1 MIWTDYLPMAMFA
14 TLFVLLFTGYPV
26 AFILGGVA
34 MLFACIGMWLDLF
47 MTVELFNIVARI
59 YGAVVQNYL
68 LVAIP
73 MFIFMGALLD
83 KSGIGEDLLG
93 AFSQILRKVPG
104 GMALSVTLLG
114 TIMAATT
121 GIVGASVVMLT
132 LLAAPA
138 MLARGYAQS
147 YTMGIIG
154 AAGTL
159 GILLPPSIMLVL
171 MADLMQISAGRLF
184 LGAIFPGLVLAA
196 IYALYSVIAVAVV
209 PSLGPATDR
218 ADADRVSLF
227 GLIGALIPVLSIIVM
242 VLGSIATGLASTTE
256 AAGVGAFGAL
266 LLVLCRGRM
275 THKVWT
281 DTLQSSSGIN
291 AMLFM
296 IFIGA
301 AAFSYVFRAL
311 GGDYMVEYLL
321 LSSDASAWH
330 VLIVML
336 AGAFVLGFF
345 FEWIEISLILLP
357 IYVPIIGQLEFG
369 DHVAALDVALWV
381 GILFAVNL
389 QTSFLTPPFGISLFY
404 MRGVAPAGV
413 SIRQIYLGII
423 PFVMFQLAVMAMVLA
438 WPNLALWLPHRLLG

>member
-1 MIWTDYLPMAMFA
+1 MIWTDYLPLGMFA
-14 TLFVLLFTGYPV
+14 ALFALLFTGYPV

-34 MLFACIGMWLDLF
+34 LAFAGLGMALDLF
-47 MTVELFNIVARI
+47 LGAELFNVVARI

-73 MFIFMGALLD
+73 MFIFMGSLLD
-83 KSGIGEDLLG
+83 KSGIGDDLLG
-93 AFSQILRKVPG
+93 AFSQLLRRVPG

-138 MLARGYAQS
+138 MLDRGYAQS
-147 YTMGIIG
+147 YTMGVIG

-184 LGAIFPGLVLAA
+184 LGAIAPGLALAGF
-196 IYALYSVIAVAVV
+196 YALYSVLAVAIF
-209 PSLGPATDR
+209 PRFGPQTDD
-218 ADADRVSLF
+218 DAAMRVSPL
-227 GLIGALIPVLSIIVM
+227 GLLAALVPVLSIIVL

-256 AAGVGAFGAL
+256 AAGVGALGAL
-266 LLVLCRGRM
+266 LLVCLRGRM
-275 THKVWT
+275 TRAVWST
-281 DTLQSSSGIN
+281 VLESSSRIN

-311 GGDYMVEYLL
+311 GGDFLVEDLL
-321 LSSDASAWH
+321 LSDGATAWD
-330 VLIVML
+330 VLFVML
-336 AGAFVLGFF
+336 LGAFVLGFF

-357 IYVPIIGQLEFG
+357 IYVPIIGRLDFG
-369 DHVAALDVALWV
+369 THVPPAEVALWI

-404 MRGVAPAGV
+404 MRGVAPAEV
-413 SIRQIYLGII
+413 DIRQIYLGVV
-423 PFVMFQLAVMAMVLA
+423 PFVLFQLLAMGLVVA
-438 WPNLALWLPHRLLG
+438 WPELALWLPRTLLD

>member
-1 MIWTDYLPMAMFA
+1 MIWTDYLPLGMFA
-14 TLFVLLFTGYPV
+14 ALFALLFTGYPV

-34 MLFACIGMWLDLF
+34 LAFAGLGMALDLF
-47 MTVELFNIVARI
+47 MGAELFNVVARI

-73 MFIFMGALLD
+73 MFIFMGSLLD
-83 KSGIGEDLLG
+83 KSGIGDDLLG
-93 AFSQILRKVPG
+93 AFSQLLRRVPG

-138 MLARGYAQS
+138 MLDRGYAQS
-147 YTMGIIG
+147 YTMGVIG

-184 LGAIFPGLVLAA
+184 LGAIVPGLALAGF
-196 IYALYSVIAVAVV
+196 YALYSVLAVAAF
-209 PSLGPATDR
+209 PRFGPQTDDDAAT
-218 ADADRVSLF
+218 RVSPL
-227 GLIGALIPVLSIIVM
+227 GLLAALVPVLSIIVL

-256 AAGVGAFGAL
+256 AAGVGALGAL
-266 LLVLCRGRM
+266 LLVCLRGRM
-275 THKVWT
+275 TRAVWST
-281 DTLQSSSGIN
+281 VLESSSRIN

-311 GGDYMVEYLL
+311 GGDFLVEDLL
-321 LSSDASAWH
+321 LSDGATAWD
-330 VLIVML
+330 VLLVML
-336 AGAFVLGFF
+336 LGAFVLGFF

-357 IYVPIIGQLEFG
+357 IYVPIIGRLDFG
-369 DHVAALDVALWV
+369 THVPPAEVALWI

-404 MRGVAPAGV
+404 MRGVAPAEV
-413 SIRQIYLGII
+413 DIRQIYLGVV
-423 PFVMFQLAVMAMVLA
+423 PFVLFQLFAMGLVVA
-438 WPNLALWLPHRLLG
+438 WPELALWLPRTLLD